1 MIHKAGM
8 LTFLITLS
16 CFAYS
21 SSQVDSYTI
30 TDLKKQ
36 QKKQQKKHQASH
48 KTDRS
53 PASQPKSSNNENN
66 RNEMPYTEGSKKN
79 IFYGQKTGVSLSDAT
94 PEDITSENYPEV
106 IESFVFPNAELKDV
120 IKAMSTDLNINIIMS
135 PDIANKR
142 ISIVSYSPITVAEA
156 YQAFLSALSIHGLTV
171 IRSGS
176 FLKIVSSENAVKS
189 NSKIYKGHQ
198 QLNTDQFVTRI
209 IKPKYINV
217 GELELKI
224 KPLVDSKTV
233 NSLIFYPPSNM
244 IIISDYSL
252 NVEKIRKIIK
262 TLDVPSQ
269 DNIFK
274 VIPIKHA
281 QADMLTQ
288 IIGQLLLG
296 MGSSSSYYR
305 RRTGG
310 KANISIKKQSINIH
324 SLSHDE
330 RTNSIIVM
338 GNKAGIRRVES
349 LIKQLDYYK
358 DPELAGGI
366 FVYKVKHGLA
376 EELSKTLNEVIGS
389 SVAKVS
395 SKTGKKAPTVL
406 PSSRR
411 FRRNNM
417 ADIATAQSFE
427 DVRIIAEKNTNSL
440 LIVSNKF
447 NYETILN
454 ILKKVDIS
462 RNQVFVKAIIMELST
477 DRNNDWQIA
486 NYYFPKG
493 GKGISRIGYGLNS
506 LTDLATTE
514 GATLMFPLSLL
525 FNSTARKS
533 TSNFSTALKN
543 VEQTDIKGFINFG
556 TSSDS
561 SDRSSGSFMIPS
573 LSSFIKFLQKTVGGN
588 ILSTPQVIALDHQE
602 AKVTIEDRIPT
613 TSSLTQFGGVGIA
626 NQTTSNIKYETVT
639 TQLVITPHI
648 NPDVNSVRLKIKQ
661 KIDSIVDSASIP
673 ENLRKSAVGTKK
685 RSIETSITLKN
696 NETAVIGGLTRASN
710 TNTTTKVPILGDLPL
725 LGWLF
730 KNSQT
735 EREQSNLIVF
745 ITPNIIRS
753 TDEHKNI
760 LSKKLKER
768 MEFIRQ
774 FTGNKDP
781 YKKITEEMTSKETPP
796 PLTESLPNSELD
808 ITVPPE
814 ETLPDEEETN
824 ELFEPEDIIEEPPE
838 ETTEELDTTLPPE
851 QLPEEDTSS
860 DLFEPK
866 AVINDTPEKIQDFT
880 VEETT
885 KELDITPPEKEEPNE
900 LFAPEDIEE
909 PPEEIIEELD
919 ITPPYN

>member
-1 MIHKAGM
+1 MNHKAGM
-8 LTFLITLS
+8 LIFFITLFS
-16 CFAYS
+16 FCAYS
-21 SSQVDSYTI
+21 SSQVDPYTI
-30 TDLKKQ
+30 ADLKKK
-36 QKKQQKKHQASH
+36 QKELSTSDQSNRK
-48 KTDRS
+48 
-53 PASQPKSSNNENN
+53 PASQTKSPKHSSNRSISSEQN
-66 RNEMPYTEGSKKN
+66 RKKN
-79 IFYGQKTGVSLSDAT
+79 IFYGQKTGVRLSDAT
-94 PEDITSENYPEV
+94 PEDITPENYPEV

-142 ISIVSYSPITVAEA
+142 ISIVSYAPITVAEA

-171 IRSGS
+171 VRSGS
-176 FLKIVSSENAVKS
+176 FLKIISSDHAAKS
-189 NSKIYKGHQ
+189 NSTVYKGNKRI
-198 QLNTDQFVTRI
+198 NTDQFVTRI
-209 IKPKYINV
+209 IKPKHIDV
-217 GELELKI
+217 SELELKI
-224 KPLVDSKTV
+224 KPLVDSKSV

-252 NVEKIRKIIK
+252 NVEKIRKIIQ

-281 QADMLTQ
+281 QAEMLIK

-296 MGSSSSYYR
+296 MGRSSSFYR
-305 RRTGG
+305 RRTGTQ
-310 KANISIKKQSINIH
+310 AAIAQKKQSVNIH

-338 GNKAGIRRVES
+338 GNRAGIQQVQS

-389 SVAKVS
+389 KATS
-395 SKTGKKAPTVL
+395 STRKDGKKAVL
-406 PSSRR
+406 PAGSR
-411 FRRNNM
+411 FRARNLEDM
-417 ADIATAQSFE
+417 ATAQSFE

-493 GKGISRIGYGLNS
+493 GKGISRVGYGLSS
-506 LTDLATTE
+506 LADLASTE

-525 FNSTARKS
+525 FNSAARKS
-533 TSNFSTALKN
+533 TSNFNTALKN
-543 VEQTDIKGFINFG
+543 VEKTDIKDFINFG
-556 TSSDS
+556 ASSDS

-613 TSSLTQFGGVGIA
+613 VSSLTQFGGVGVA
-626 NQTTSNIKYETVT
+626 NQITSNIKYENVT
-639 TQLVITPHI
+639 TQLIITPHI
-648 NPDVNSVRLKIKQ
+648 NPDVDSVRLKIKQ
-661 KIDSIVDSASIP
+661 NIDNIVDSASIP
-673 ENLRKSAVGTKK
+673 EQLRKSAVGVKK
-685 RSIETSITLKN
+685 RSIETSITLKD

-710 TNTTTKVPILGDLPL
+710 TNTTTKIPILGDLPL

-735 EREQSNLIVF
+735 DRAQSNLIVF

-753 TDEHKNI
+753 TDEHKHI
-760 LSKKLKER
+760 LSQKLKER

-774 FTGNKDP
+774 FTGNNDP
-781 YKKITEEMTSKETPP
+781 YAEVTKEMFSTKAES
-796 PLTESLPNSELD
+796 PLKDT
-808 ITVPPE
+808 PE
-814 ETLPDEEETN
+814 ENLPTTQPLPKDIPPREEEETDN
-824 ELFEPEDIIEEPPE
+824 SFESEDTLEDSEENLPVEEPPSFELEDAIEDSEENLPVEEPPSFEPEDAIEDSEENLPIEEP
-838 ETTEELDTTLPPE
+838 LPE
-851 QLPEEDTSS
+851 QTTPTKENNTGN
-860 DLFEPK
+860 LFELK
-866 AVINDTPEKIQDFT
+866 EDTPE
-880 VEETT
+880 TT
-885 KELDITPPEKEEPNE
+885 PD
-900 LFAPEDIEE
+900 
-909 PPEEIIEELD
+909 EELED
-919 ITPPYN
+919 LPE

>member
-16 CFAYS
+16 FFAYS

-30 TDLKKQ
+30 ADLKKQ
-36 QKKQQKKHQASH
+36 QEKHQASH

-53 PASQPKSSNNENN
+53 PASQTKSPNNENN

-296 MGSSSSYYR
+296 MGRSSSYYR
-305 RRTGG
+305 RRTGSQ
-310 KANISIKKQSINIH
+310 ANISVKKQSINIH

-389 SVAKVS
+389 SGSKVS
-395 SKTGKKAPTVL
+395 SKTKTGKKAPSVL

-411 FRRNNM
+411 FRRDNL
-417 ADIATAQSFE
+417 ADMTTAQSFE

-493 GKGISRIGYGLNS
+493 GKGISRVGYGLSS
-506 LTDLATTE
+506 LTDLASKE

-525 FNSTARKS
+525 FNSSARKS
-533 TSNFSTALKN
+533 MSNFNTSLKN
-543 VEQTDIKGFINFG
+543 VEQTDIKDFINFG
-556 TSSDS
+556 SSSDS
-561 SDRSSGSFMIPS
+561 SNRSAGSFMIPS

-613 TSSLTQFGGVGIA
+613 VGALTQFGGAA
-626 NQTTSNIKYETVT
+626 NSTFIPNVKYQEVT

-648 NPDVNSVRLKIKQ
+648 NPDVDSVRLKIKQ
-661 KIDSIVDSASIP
+661 NIDNIVDSASIP
-673 ENLRKSAVGTKK
+673 EQLRKSAVGVKK

-710 TNTTTKVPILGDLPL
+710 TNTTTKIPILGDLPL

-735 EREQSNLIVF
+735 DREQSNLIVF

-753 TDEHKNI
+753 AEEHKNI
-760 LSKKLKER
+760 LSNKLKER

-781 YKKITEEMTSKETPP
+781 YKKITEEMLSKETPP
-796 PLTESLPNSELD
+796 PLKENLPTSEPD
-808 ITVPPE
+808 IIAPSE
-814 ETLPDEEETN
+814 ETLPHEEETDD
-824 ELFEPEDIIEEPPE
+824 LFEPEDIIE
-838 ETTEELDTTLPPE
+838 DT
-851 QLPEEDTSS
+851 
-860 DLFEPK
+860 
-866 AVINDTPEKIQDFT
+866 
-880 VEETT
+880 
-885 KELDITPPEKEEPNE
+885 
-900 LFAPEDIEE
+900 
-909 PPEEIIEELD
+909 PEEIIEEPD
-919 ITPPYN
+919 ITPPYK

>member
-1 MIHKAGM
+1 MERALMNHKARM
-8 LTFLITLS
+8 LILFIILFSFYTH
-16 CFAYS
+16 S
-21 SSQVDSYTI
+21 SSQVDPYTLA
-30 TDLKKQ
+30 DLKQKQ
-36 QKKQQKKHQASH
+36 
-48 KTDRS
+48 KTLSSSDPSNRK
-53 PASQPKSSNNENN
+53 PASQPKSSKHSFNRAISNKQN
-66 RNEMPYTEGSKKN
+66 RNAVPTIGNSKKN
-79 IFYGQKTGVSLSDAT
+79 VFYGQKTGVRLSDAS

-142 ISIVSYSPITVAEA
+142 ISIVSYAPITVAEA

-176 FLKIVSSENAVKS
+176 FLKIVSSDYAAKS
-189 NSKIYKGHQ
+189 NSSVHKGNKRI
-198 QLNTDQFVTRI
+198 NTDQFVTRI
-209 IKPKYINV
+209 IKPKHIDV
-217 GELELKI
+217 SALELKI
-224 KPLVDSKTV
+224 KPLVDSKSV

-252 NVEKIRKIIK
+252 NVEKIRKIIQ

-281 QADMLTQ
+281 QADMLTKV
-288 IIGQLLLG
+288 ISQLLLG
-296 MGSSSSYYR
+296 IGSSSSVYR
-305 RRTGG
+305 RRGG
-310 KANISIKKQSINIH
+310 AQAALAQKKQAVNIH
-324 SLSHDE
+324 ALSHDE

-338 GNKAGIRRVES
+338 GNRAGIQRVES

-358 DPELAGGI
+358 DPALAGGI

-376 EELSKTLNEVIGS
+376 EELSKTLNEVIGRSQATS
-389 SVAKVS
+389 SSRKD
-395 SKTGKKAPTVL
+395 GKKSAL
-406 PSSRR
+406 PASRR
-411 FRRNNM
+411 FRAGNL
-417 ADIATAQSFE
+417 ADVATAQSFE

-462 RNQVFVKAIIMELST
+462 RNQVFVKAIIMELNT

-493 GKGISRIGYGLNS
+493 GKGISRVGYGLSS
-506 LTDLATTE
+506 LTDLASKE

-525 FNSTARKS
+525 FNSSARKS
-533 TSNFSTALKN
+533 VSNFNTALKN
-543 VEQTDIKGFINFG
+543 VEQTDIKNFINFG
-556 TSSDS
+556 AGSDS
-561 SDRSSGSFMIPS
+561 SDTSSGAFMIPS

-613 TSSLTQFGGVGIA
+613 VGALTQFGGTA
-626 NQTTSNIKYETVT
+626 NAAFIPNVKHETVT

-648 NPDVNSVRLKIKQ
+648 NPDVDSVRLKIKQ
-661 KIDSIVDSASIP
+661 NIDNIVDSASIP
-673 ENLRKSAVGTKK
+673 EQLRATAVGVKK

-710 TNTTTKVPILGDLPL
+710 TNTTTKIPILGDLPL
-725 LGWLF
+725 VGWLF

-753 TDEHKNI
+753 AEEHRHI
-760 LSKKLKER
+760 LSQKLKER
-768 MEFIRQ
+768 MDFIRK

-781 YKKITEEMTSKETPP
+781 YAEITQEMFSKKPEPPLKNIPKEENLLEVPP
-796 PLTESLPNSELD
+796 PQEEEELP
-808 ITVPPE
+808 PPE
-814 ETLPDEEETN
+814 ETESDNFFEPPESPPVKEPLLYESEDSSEGTQENPPMEEPP
-824 ELFEPEDIIEEPPE
+824 LYEPEDPLEGTQENPPMEEPPLYE
-838 ETTEELDTTLPPE
+838 S
-851 QLPEEDTSS
+851 ED
-860 DLFEPK
+860 
-866 AVINDTPEKIQDFT
+866 V
-880 VEETT
+880 
-885 KELDITPPEKEEPNE
+885 
-900 LFAPEDIEE
+900 
-909 PPEEIIEELD
+909 IIE
-919 ITPPYN
+919 